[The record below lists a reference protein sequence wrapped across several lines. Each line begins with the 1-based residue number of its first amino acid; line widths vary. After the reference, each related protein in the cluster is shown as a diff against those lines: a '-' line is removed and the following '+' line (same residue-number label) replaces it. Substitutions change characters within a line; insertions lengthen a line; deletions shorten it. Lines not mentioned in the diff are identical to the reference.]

1 MCYTTLMHII
11 TVSPI
16 SDKIPPQFDRVSF
29 YWRDHLE
36 KGCIVPITFN
46 NRAMRGIVVSS
57 VHVREMKQL
66 IKTSHFTMKKLEMSD
81 TDIIPPSNLTEFI
94 FTIAD
99 STLQAPGKLWVS
111 FLGESSLSFPGE
123 GRGEVCE
130 KENKNLIRPTGTFSW
145 KGEGLAHAYEYT
157 HKKTIVELQQNVPD
171 VIICPTSAFCQLLE
185 QDLEYIPTQTLPKR
199 EGFAPDKTIF
209 ITPSQLPLFLLEHGH
224 DYEQLTIAVLYTS
237 DTRYIQH
244 EKNPY
249 MDYRE
254 IIIPALTHLYSGAT
268 TLSLYDPYINIQV
281 QSIFNLEKTNIT
293 RSTNTPAM
301 LVSQHTRDTHYS
313 DTMFSRESFTHILDA
328 VSNGK
333 TVQIITARKGV
344 SGSVSCSNCAFIAK
358 CPACNHVQ
366 SIVQSNKTHTRNLY
380 CHTCRT
386 KSPVYDMC
394 PQCDGMLAPLGYTTQ
409 TIHTSLQSLSVL
421 EHIPMMVIDSDTTK
435 TYKKLCKQLS
445 GFSNG
450 IIITTPAMTDY
461 LPLADLY
468 VIVSFEGL
476 LAHPAYDTD
485 RIVYRLLRTLGNSP
499 LIVQTKNEIIDEI
512 WNSSP
517 DTYTKYESELSHM
530 YHTPPHTT
538 LLTLSKSIPPADMTR
553 EIQSIQEFF
562 THHHDIQYTHTT
574 RGRQK
579 SRTLMVHHHV
589 NYPEVTHPH
598 VVQNILKI
606 LTGYSVIKNPRII

>member
-1 MCYTTLMHII
+1 MHII

-16 SDKIPPQFDRVSF
+16 SDKMTPRFDRVSF

-46 NRAMRGIVVSS
+46 NRAMHGIVVSS

-81 TDIIPPSNLTEFI
+81 TDIIPPGNLTEFI

-111 FLGESSLSFPGE
+111 FFGENLDLIPHS
-123 GRGEVCE
+123 E
-130 KENKNLIRPTGTFSW
+130 KSQKKESVVV
-145 KGEGLAHAYEYT
+145 HAYEYNN
-157 HKKTIVELQQNVPD
+157 KKTIAELQQNVPD

-185 QDLEYIPTQTLPKR
+185 QSPSLVLPQGKGI
-199 EGFAPDKTIF
+199 EHKTVF
-209 ITPSQLPLFLLEHGH
+209 ITPAQLPLFLLEHGH
-224 DYEQLTIAVLYTS
+224 KYNEHETLHVAVLYAS

-254 IIIPALTHLYSGAT
+254 IITPTLTHLYSGAT

-281 QSIFNLEKTNIT
+281 QSIFNLEKTSIT
-293 RSTNTPAM
+293 HSTETPAV
-301 LVSQHTRDTHYS
+301 LVSQHTRDTRYS

-358 CPACNHVQ
+358 CATCNHVQ
-366 SIVQSNKTHTRNLY
+366 SIVQSNKTQIKNLY

-394 PQCDGMLAPLGYTTQ
+394 PQCDGILAPLGYTTQ

-461 LPLADLY
+461 LPPADLY

-476 LAHPAYDTD
+476 LAHPAYDND
-485 RIVYRLLRTLGNSP
+485 RIVYRLLRTLGNRP
-499 LIVQTKNEIIDEI
+499 LIVQTKNETIDEI

-517 DTYTKYESELSHM
+517 DTYTKHESELSHM

-538 LLTLSKSIPPADMTR
+538 LLTLSKSILPADMTR

-562 THHHDIQYTHTT
+562 THYRDIQYTHTT
-574 RGRQK
+574 RGQQK
-579 SRTLMVHHHV
+579 ARTIMVHHHI
-589 NYPEVTHPH
+589 NYEITQHQH
-598 VVQNILKI
+598 
-606 LTGYSVIKNPRII
+606 VIKNILPSLAGYTIKKI